1 MGLFSSRHHLGAPM
15 ALAVALGALSLLSA
29 PAHAVVT
36 GGAIT
41 DYGNASSIF
50 QKLSIPFDAPAT
62 SAVDDSTVGQNTF
75 QTPNLYAFDEEQNIF
90 LTTPLSFDVGP
101 AGAGQVSA
109 NQYVASHYV
118 FFDPAGTLRIQ
129 GYVDFDAPIIGVAT
143 SKDNLDASDILLN
156 NLVTYLSPSLRGL
169 EANDSVWIDSAS
181 SSRLRVDFT
190 ASSPGDYVRV
200 FTQFSPTAAIP
211 LPATA
216 PLLAAAMCWFGLI
229 SWRRNKTG

>member
-143 SKDNLDASDILLN
+143 IFSWISGMLFNW
-156 NLVTYLSPSLRGL
+156 RFFR
-169 EANDSVWIDSAS
+169 SVFAKFI
-181 SSRLRVDFT
+181 RV
-190 ASSPGDYVRV
+190 
-200 FTQFSPTAAIP
+200 
-211 LPATA
+211 
-216 PLLAAAMCWFGLI
+216 
-229 SWRRNKTG
+229 